1 MIALVFLFVAQWVR
15 MTTIQ
20 RVCRVSEK
28 ALEPMTDAPFP
39 DVVSEPP
46 FDPARQR
53 RVGLA
58 LALAIVVA
66 WLIIHIGTVFCFPLS
81 WGTAIRAVLLVAL
94 QTWLSV
100 GLFIVAHDCMHGS
113 LVPFKPWA
121 NRWIG
126 RVCLFLYAG
135 FLFDAL
141 NSEHHRHHR
150 YSGTAEDPDFDDHP
164 PYGFWRWFAK
174 FFVTYFSWVQVATI
188 VAVYLIYLLAFG
200 VSPLNALLFWAV
212 PGLLSALQLFTFG
225 TYLPHK
231 PDGQSFADRH
241 NARTNEFPAWLSLLT
256 CFHFGYH
263 HEHHLYPTV
272 PWWRLPGMR
281 GRK

>member
-1 MIALVFLFVAQWVR
+1 
-15 MTTIQ
+15 MT
-20 RVCRVSEK
+20 S
-28 ALEPMTDAPFP
+28 APFP

-46 FDPARQR
+46 FDQVRQR
-53 RVGLA
+53 RIGLVLA
-58 LALAIVVA
+58 LSIMAA
-66 WLIIHIGTVFCFPLS
+66 WVTVHIGTLFFFELSLAHAPLTV
-81 WGTAIRAVLLVAL
+81 GLVVV

-113 LVPFKPWA
+113 LVPGTLWA
-121 NRWIG
+121 NQWIG

-141 NSEHHRHHR
+141 NREHHKHHR
-150 YSGTAEDPDFDDHP
+150 FSGTAKDPDFDDHP
-164 PYGFWRWFAK
+164 PYGFWHWFGK
-174 FFVTYFSWVQVATI
+174 FFVTYFSIVQVAII
-188 VAVYLIYLLAFG
+188 VAVYLIYMFGFG
-200 VSPLNALLFWAV
+200 VLPLNAVVFWAL

-231 PDGQSFADRH
+231 PDGPGFADRH
-241 NARTNEFPAWLSLLT
+241 NARTNAFPAWLSLLT

-281 GRK
+281 GKRAN